1 MGPAQ
6 AIRTGF
12 AKSFQFSGRA
22 SRSEFWW
29 FASPVFLALCPTW
42 GWSLS
47 TENYVTGTK
56 MVALDSVFFLFTL
69 LIYAVGSR
77 RLTDA
82 GRSRALLLCCAAIQG
97 AIEVLILVAL
107 LGGGIKVEALE
118 GIVLITI
125 LFMPFPIF
133 TTLVI

>member
-1 MGPAQ
+1 
-6 AIRTGF
+6 
-12 AKSFQFSGRA
+12 
-22 SRSEFWW
+22 
-29 FASPVFLALCPTW
+29 
-42 GWSLS
+42 
-47 TENYVTGTK
+47 

-133 TTLVI
+133 TTLVICAYFWALPSNPSTNEETP